1 MDKLYGLLSD
11 TDTQVVVN
19 AILALETILVDEGGV
34 VVNRAIA
41 QHLIR
46 RYKDWTPGQ
55 LQVILGVLCRYKP
68 ETDDEIY
75 EIMVTFSCFCLS
87 VIWFEKAYPERT
99 LRVVLTRVYS
109 FI

>member
-1 MDKLYGLLSD
+1 MIDYCADFKIIITVPLFPPLPTIESEIVDKLYGLLSD
-11 TDTQVVVN
+11 KDTLVIVN

-55 LQVILGVLCRYKP
+55 LQVVLGVLCRYKP
-68 ETDDEIY
+68 ETDDEVY
-75 EIMVTFSCFCLS
+75 EIMVTLC
-87 VIWFEKAYPERT
+87 
-99 LRVVLTRVYS
+99 
-109 FI
+109 

>member
-11 TDTQVVVN
+11 KDTQVVVN
-19 AILALETILVDEGGV
+19 AILALEVILADEGGV
-34 VVNRAIA
+34 VINRAIA

-55 LQVILGVLCRYKP
+55 LQVVLGVLCRYKP

-75 EIMVTFSCFCLS
+75 EIMVTFCCFCS
-87 VIWFEKAYPERT
+87 PVT
-99 LRVVLTRVYS
+99 
-109 FI
+109 